1 MVDKNIIQSRFT
13 KLGVVPIDNQHYLY
27 ATLDNNLIGIIVVIK
42 TCDNHYYDEENIK
55 VSSHPICRAS
65 SPVQQQKKKPT
76 SPKEPSLVPV
86 HESSASPKKERS
98 KRNKVIEKESPFVQL
113 SLFEES

>member
-1 MVDKNIIQSRFT
+1 MLRIPDS
-13 KLGVVPIDNQHYLY
+13 VVFGW
-27 ATLDNNLIGIIVVIK
+27 GI
-42 TCDNHYYDEENIK
+42 HYYDEENIK

>member
-1 MVDKNIIQSRFT
+1 MDTVFEQ
-13 KLGVVPIDNQHYLY
+13 
-27 ATLDNNLIGIIVVIK
+27 VIK
-42 TCDNHYYDEENIK
+42 SHLDERSHTDELFATKYSNPKKSIKECCDYIDSQARKAAGKENRVRIPDSVVFGWAIHYYDEENIK

-86 HESSASPKKERS
+86 HESSASPKK
-98 KRNKVIEKESPFVQL
+98 
-113 SLFEES
+113 

>member
-1 MVDKNIIQSRFT
+1 MDTVFEQ
-13 KLGVVPIDNQHYLY
+13 
-27 ATLDNNLIGIIVVIK
+27 VIK
-42 TCDNHYYDEENIK
+42 SHLDERSHTDELFATKYSNPKKSIKECCDYIDSQARK
-55 VSSHPICRAS
+55 A
-65 SPVQQQKKKPT
+65 
-76 SPKEPSLVPV
+76 LVPV